1 MTQRT
6 VIITDGEQRAA
17 LAVVR
22 SLGAQYRCIVAS
34 SSRGA
39 LAGVSRFCAGAVVVP
54 DALRQ
59 PREFS
64 EAIVDLAAR
73 ESASV
78 VLPIAEPA
86 LLAILPVRERLAP
99 AVVPFPDLESVN
111 ALNDKQRLLDEA
123 SQLGIAIPAQQVL
136 RHRHEID
143 SIDLSALSYP
153 VVLKPA
159 RSVAEV
165 SGERIKV
172 SVAYAASADDLR
184 RKVASLSS
192 ASFPLLVQQR
202 VIGPGVGIFLLLWNG
217 TVKAQFAHQRLCEKP
232 PSGGVSVYRE
242 SIALDE
248 SLLAKSRALLERFK
262 WCGVAMVEYKL
273 DSSTGKPYLM
283 EVNGRFWG
291 SLQLAI
297 DAGVDFPRL
306 LVAAGL
312 GEDAPSQLSYTV
324 GVRSRWWWG
333 QVDHL
338 IGRIRRRASLPA
350 LPPGTAST
358 SRVIGDLLLGP
369 FRRGDY
375 EEILWW
381 NDPGPFLNETVR
393 WVSAR

>member
-1 MTQRT
+1 MTRRT

-22 SLGAQYRCIVAS
+22 SLGNEYRCIVAS

-39 LAGVSRFCAGAVVVP
+39 LAAVSRFCARAVVVP
-54 DALRQ
+54 DPLRQ
-59 PREFS
+59 PNEFAQ
-64 EAIVDLAAR
+64 AIIELAAK

-99 AVVPFPDLESVN
+99 AVVPFPALADVN
-111 ALNDKQRLLDEA
+111 ALNDKHRLLEEA

-136 RHRHEID
+136 PHRHEID
-143 SIDLSALSYP
+143 SIDLSALSFP

-172 SVAYAASADDLR
+172 SVAYAANADDLR
-184 RKVASLSS
+184 RKVASLPS

-202 VIGPGVGIFLLLWNG
+202 VIGPGVGVFLLLWDG
-217 TVKAQFAHQRLCEKP
+217 VVKAQFAHQRLCEKP
-232 PSGGVSVYRE
+232 PTGGVSVYRE

-248 SLLAKSRALLERFK
+248 SLLAKSRALLERFR
-262 WCGVAMVEYKL
+262 WRGVAMVEYKL

-306 LVAAGL
+306 LIAAAL
-312 GEDAPSQLSYTV
+312 GEEVPSQLSYRI

-338 IGRIRRRASLPA
+338 LNRIRRRQSVPA

-358 SRVIGDLLLGP
+358 SRVLGDLLLGP
-369 FRRGDY
+369 FRHEDY